1 MVLRSVND
9 HVARRLGYTNLSIV
23 KKNDEMKLSNKQKQF
38 LKGLAHSLKP
48 VVQLGANGLTEGVV
62 SEIDSALAHHELI
75 KVKVPTDDREEK
87 TLIMDAI
94 VRETESVK
102 VQSIGHTLIIFRP
115 SEERK
120 IQLPK

>member
-1 MVLRSVND
+1 
-9 HVARRLGYTNLSIV
+9 
-23 KKNDEMKLSNKQKQF
+23 MKLSNKQKQF

-87 TLIMDAI
+87 TLVMDAI

-120 IQLPK
+120 IQLPKQ

>member
-1 MVLRSVND
+1 
-9 HVARRLGYTNLSIV
+9 
-23 KKNDEMKLSNKQKQF
+23 MKLSTKQKQY

-62 SEIDSALAHHELI
+62 AEIDLALGHHELI
-75 KVKVPTDDREEK
+75 KVKVPSDDREEK
-87 TLIMDAI
+87 ALIMDAI
-94 VRETESVK
+94 ARETSAEK
-102 VQSIGHTLIIFRP
+102 VQVIGHTLVLFRP